1 MTKDHLRKILTCLL
15 LLSCIAYFSSCG
27 YFLYPE
33 RRGQKQGEIDAPV
46 LIMDCAA
53 LLLCIIP
60 GVIAIAVD
68 FTSGAI
74 YLPGRGRG
82 HALKVIPF
90 QNGRALN
97 KAHLESLIAE
107 HTGQDVYLDRDSVMQ
122 LETKDMSQHEIE
134 ETLTY
139 LNQHIDDRALLSQ
152 FAGTRQNS

>member
-60 GVIAIAVD
+60 GVIALAVD

-82 HALKVIPF
+82 HALQVIPF

-97 KAHLESLIAE
+97 KVHLESLIAE
-107 HTGQDVYLDRDSVMQ
+107 HTGQDVSFDKDSMIQV
-122 LETKDMSQHEIE
+122 ETEDMSQREIA

-139 LNQHIDDRALLSQ
+139 LNQHIDDRTLLSR
-152 FAGTRQNS
+152 FAGSGQDS